1 MLHAE
6 LMARE
11 SLKNA
16 NLAIFDVCNVVFAK
30 CVMSVMPWRKQ
41 HMGVQL
47 AVEGN
52 IKVLCK

>member
-16 NLAIFDVCNVVFAK
+16 NFAIFDVCNVVFAK

-41 HMGVQL
+41 LMGVQL

-52 IKVLCK
+52 IKV